1 LEFYLLKVFHT
12 VATEGSFSR
21 AAEKLSRTQPAV
33 SLALQKLEA
42 ELGEKLMDRAG
53 RDLILTDAGKIVLEY
68 CRRFENLENEMMNAL
83 AELRDH
89 AAGRLS
95 IGANE
100 STALYLL
107 KHIEQYRRLYP
118 KVKVQVRR
126 CLSSKIP
133 AQLIDGD
140 LELGVISYDPEDDRL
155 ESRVIYIDHLAFV
168 VSPEHRFAGRKSV
181 SISELGM
188 ETFVAHNVLSPY
200 REIVLRAFQRAR
212 VPLNMDVEM
221 PTVETIR
228 RMVQRNEGVAFL
240 PKMCVEQE
248 IEQGL
253 LCEVEVEELRVE
265 RKIRLVYPARRA
277 LSHAAQAF
285 LEIISAAA
293 PAAAAESG
301 EPRTQ
306 PGKLE

>member
-1 LEFYLLKVFHT
+1 MELYPLRVFLT
-12 VATEGSFSR
+12 VATEKSFSR
-21 AAEKLSRTQPAV
+21 AGEKLLRTQPAI
-33 SLALQKLEA
+33 SLAVQRLEM
-42 ELGEKLMDRAG
+42 ELGERLLDRTG
-53 RDLILTDAGKIVLEY
+53 RDLVLTDAGRIVLDY
-68 CRRFENLENEMMNAL
+68 CRRFENLERDLENSL
-83 AELRDH
+83 AELRDM

-107 KHIEQYRRLYP
+107 KHIDTYRRLYP

-126 CLSSKIP
+126 ALSSKIP

-140 LELGVISYDPEDDRL
+140 LEMGAISYDPEDDRL
-155 ESRVIYIDHLAFV
+155 QTSIIYTDHLAFI
-168 VSPEHRFAGRKSV
+168 VSPQHRLFGRGHV
-181 SISELGM
+181 SIKELGM

-200 REIVLRAFQRAR
+200 REVVLKAFQRAK

-240 PKMCVEQE
+240 PKMCVELE
-248 IEQGL
+248 VEQGL
-253 LCEVEVEELRVE
+253 LGEIEVDDLKVE
-265 RKIRLVYPARRA
+265 RNIRLVYPARRV

-285 LEIISAAA
+285 LEVVHGPLPGTFI
-293 PAAAAESG
+293 
-301 EPRTQ
+301 Q
-306 PGKLE
+306 P